1 MKMAILDNKIDFA
14 LIVSV
19 CGANPNG
26 DPLNGNRPR
35 QTVDG
40 LGEISDV
47 CVKRKIRN
55 RVQDLGGEIFV
66 KSDDRSDDGFKS
78 LKERANDLIK
88 EYGKDREK
96 FAEAACEK
104 WFDVRAF
111 GQLFAMKGEGK
122 DKDGISVGI
131 RGPVSIRP
139 AFSVSPVNVTST
151 QITKSVNT
159 ESGDKKGSDT
169 MGMKHRVD
177 FGIYLLCG
185 SINVQL
191 AKKTGFSDE
200 DAELLKTALSTLFEN
215 DCSSARPDGS
225 MDIVKM
231 VWWKHNCASGQYS
244 SAKVHNLVKIAPKCD
259 QPHSIDDYDIRID
272 SLEGL
277 STEEIE

>member
-1 MKMAILDNKIDFA
+1 MNMVAIQNKVDFA
-14 LIVSV
+14 LIIGVN
-19 CGANPNG
+19 GANPNG

-47 CVKRKIRN
+47 CIKRKIRN
-55 RVQDLGGEIFV
+55 RIQDFGVEIFV

-78 LKERANDLIK
+78 LKERANEIIK
-88 EYGKDREK
+88 QHGKDRES
-96 FAEAACEK
+96 FAKVACDK
-104 WFDVRAF
+104 WYDVRAF
-111 GQLFAMKGEGK
+111 GQVFAIKSGENDSLSYG
-122 DKDGISVGI
+122 V

-139 AFSVSPVNVTST
+139 AFSISPINITSL
-151 QITKSVNT
+151 QITKSVN
-159 ESGDKKGSDT
+159 SLPGDKKGSDT

-191 AKKTGFSDE
+191 AQKTGFSDE

-225 MDIVKM
+225 MDIIKM
-231 VWWKHNCASGQYS
+231 IWWKHNCASGQYS
-244 SAKVHNLVKIAPKCD
+244 SAKVHNSVKIIPKCN
-259 QPHSIDDYDIRID
+259 QPNSAEDYEIKIENLD
-272 SLEGL
+272 GL
-277 STEEIE
+277 TGEIIL